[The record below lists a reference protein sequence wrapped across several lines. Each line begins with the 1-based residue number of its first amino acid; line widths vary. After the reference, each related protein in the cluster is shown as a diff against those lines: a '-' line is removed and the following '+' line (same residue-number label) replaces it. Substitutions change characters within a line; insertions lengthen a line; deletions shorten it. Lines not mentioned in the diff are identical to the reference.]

1 MRSLRDAALAHVRD
15 GTTSVAEAIAA
26 TPDA

>member
-1 MRSLRDAALAHVRD
+1 VRSLRDAALVHVRD
-15 GTTSVAEAIAA
+15 GTTSVAEALAA